1 MAVNATIRVRA
12 IEEAELWEFV
22 DLLNEMGK
30 RVKVVEYFPT
40 PEESKA
46 VSR

>member
-30 RVKVVEYFPT
+30 RVKVTEWFET
-40 PEESKA
+40 PEEAK
-46 VSR
+46 VPR

>member
-22 DLLNEMGK
+22 ELLQSMGK
-30 RVKVVEYFPT
+30 QVKVVEHFST
-40 PEESKA
+40 PEEAK
-46 VSR
+46 VPK